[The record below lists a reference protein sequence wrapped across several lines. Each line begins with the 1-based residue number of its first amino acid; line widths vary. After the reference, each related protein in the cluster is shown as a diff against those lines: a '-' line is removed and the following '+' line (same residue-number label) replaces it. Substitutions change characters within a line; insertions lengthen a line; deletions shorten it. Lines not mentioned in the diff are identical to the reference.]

1 MCICFANFRTKAAP
15 LCAPF
20 SSALCIFGA
29 GSIPMFFLLPVLIIL
44 GLSPALLVWV
54 LAAYFS
60 PEAYD
65 IKPLKMLVVSFVL
78 SVVIG
83 MSVNIELEA
92 GMLSGIVFISVAS
105 FALSCVLIPLT
116 IIYKYVRLRL
126 AKNA

>member
-1 MCICFANFRTKAAP
+1 
-15 LCAPF
+15 
-20 SSALCIFGA
+20 
-29 GSIPMFFLLPVLIIL
+29 MFFLLPVLIIL
-44 GLSPALLVWV
+44 GLSPALLVWA